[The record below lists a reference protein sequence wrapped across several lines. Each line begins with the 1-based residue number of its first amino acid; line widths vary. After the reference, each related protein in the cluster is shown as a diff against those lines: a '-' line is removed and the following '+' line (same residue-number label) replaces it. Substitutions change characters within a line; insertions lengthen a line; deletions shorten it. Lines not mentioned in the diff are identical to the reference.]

1 MGECTITFCSRARGS
16 MEMVS
21 ILEHSVGVPGVHGDG
36 EFTRTFCMR
45 TRVSMGMVSIL
56 KHFVCVPG
64 GPWGW

>member
-1 MGECTITFCSRARGS
+1 
-16 MEMVS
+16 MVS

-45 TRVSMGMVSIL
+45 IRVSMGMVSIL